1 MHHWKA
7 LLLLM
12 VLGSL
17 GCASGPAS
25 FQHSPESIAME
36 DALKASAG
44 SLGPGDVFEVRV
56 YNESNLTGIYR
67 VTPEGT
73 IDFPLVGAVRV
84 LGLSPNAVETALR
97 SALKDGYI
105 RNPHVTVYV
114 KEYNS
119 KKIFVLGEVQRP
131 GTFVFQD
138 NMTVVQAVTMAGGF
152 RPTAFKDGTIV
163 TRMAQGKE
171 MRIPVPVASISS
183 GRASNFSLLPGDI
196 IFVPESVL

>member
-1 MHHWKA
+1 MHHWKV
-7 LLLLM
+7 LLSLVLLM
-12 VLGSL
+12 ASA
-17 GCASGPAS
+17 CAPTASS

-56 YNESNLTGIYR
+56 YNESSLTGVYR

-73 IDFPLVGAVRV
+73 IDFPLVGAVQV
-84 LGLSPNAVETALR
+84 IGLSPNAVEKAIRGALQ
-97 SALKDGYI
+97 KGFI

-119 KKIFVLGEVQRP
+119 KKIFVLGEVHRP

-163 TRMAQGKE
+163 TRIAQGKE
-171 MRIPVPVASISS
+171 RRIPVPVASISS
-183 GRASNFSLLPGDI
+183 GRAANFSLLPGDI
-196 IFVPESVL
+196 IFVPESLL